1 MQDVKWLKGFQG
13 IYKIEP
19 VQKYS
24 DISIFHGALK
34 VGKDGGWGIVS
45 VVSLEYVW
53 KKGVDKMSGL
63 ILKQTLIRIK
73 NACDASIQDVIFKL
87 T

>member
-1 MQDVKWLKGFQG
+1 MQDVKWLKGYQE

-24 DISIFHGALK
+24 D
-34 VGKDGGWGIVS
+34 
-45 VVSLEYVW
+45 
-53 KKGVDKMSGL
+53 MSGL

>member
-24 DISIFHGALK
+24 DNSIFHGAQK
-34 VGKDGGWGIVS
+34 VGKDGG
-45 VVSLEYVW
+45 
-53 KKGVDKMSGL
+53 
-63 ILKQTLIRIK
+63 
-73 NACDASIQDVIFKL
+73 
-87 T
+87 

>member
-24 DISIFHGALK
+24 DISIFHGAQK
-34 VGKDGGWGIVS
+34 VGKDGG
-45 VVSLEYVW
+45 
-53 KKGVDKMSGL
+53 
-63 ILKQTLIRIK
+63 
-73 NACDASIQDVIFKL
+73 
-87 T
+87 

>member
-19 VQKYS
+19 VQKYC
-24 DISIFHGALK
+24 DITILDRAQK
-34 VGKDGGWGIVS
+34 VGKGWGRGIVS

-53 KKGVDKMSGL
+53 KKGVDKICG
-63 ILKQTLIRIK
+63 
-73 NACDASIQDVIFKL
+73 
-87 T
+87 